1 MTTLPPRFTGADS
14 HRARGIAESFGAD
27 AAAYHQARPSYPQ
40 ALADRIIA
48 ANPGR
53 DVLDVGIGTGIS
65 AQGFQAAGCRVLGVE
80 VDARMAEFARGQG
93 FNVEVA
99 KFEDWDPA
107 GRSFDMV
114 IAGQTWHWIDP
125 VAGAIKAAQVL
136 RPAGRLAAFWNT
148 FQFPPDLAESLSAV
162 YASVLPDSPFSRGM
176 FAGPDAY
183 GPIFDKTADG
193 IRQAG
198 GFGGPEQWRADWQ
211 QTYSRDEWLSV
222 LPTAGGLN
230 QLPQDKLNDLLAGIG
245 AAIDAAGGSFTMTYA
260 AVTVTAARADA
271 T

>member
-1 MTTLPPRFTGADS
+1 MATLPPRFTAADS
-14 HRARGIAESFGAD
+14 HRARSIAESFGVD

-48 ANPGR
+48 AGPGR

-65 AQGFQAAGCRVLGVE
+65 AQGFQTAGCRVLGVE
-80 VDARMAEFARGQG
+80 VDERMAEFARRRG
-93 FNVEVA
+93 FEVEVA
-99 KFEDWDPA
+99 KFEDWNPA
-107 GRSFDMV
+107 QRTFDIV

-125 VAGAIKAAQVL
+125 VRGARKAAQVQ
-136 RPAGRLAAFWNT
+136 RPAGRLAVFWNT
-148 FQFPPDLAESLSAV
+148 FLFPPDLAESLSAV
-162 YASVLPDSPFSRGM
+162 YARVLPDSPFSRGM

-183 GPIFDKTADG
+183 SPIFDKAADG

-198 GFGGPEQWRADWQ
+198 GFDEPERWRTDWQ
-211 QTYSRDEWLSV
+211 LTYTREEWLSV
-222 LPTAGGLN
+222 VPTAGGLN
-230 QLPQDKLNDLLAGIG
+230 QLPRGKLDELLAGIG

>member
-1 MTTLPPRFTGADS
+1 MPTLPPRFDPADS

-48 ANPGR
+48 ASPGR
-53 DVLDVGIGTGIS
+53 DLLDVGIGTGIS
-65 AQGFQAAGCRVLGVE
+65 AEGFRGAGGRVLGVE
-80 VDARMAEFARGQG
+80 VDVRMAEFARSQG
-93 FNVEVA
+93 FDVEVA

-107 GRSFDMV
+107 GRTFDIV
-114 IAGQTWHWIDP
+114 IAGQTWHWIGP
-125 VAGAIKAAQVL
+125 VAGATKAAQVL

-148 FQFPPDLAESLSAV
+148 FQFPPDLAESLPSV
-162 YASVLPDSPFSRGM
+162 YARVLPDTPFSRGM

-198 GFGGPEQWRADWQ
+198 GFGEPEKWRIDWQ
-211 QTYSRDEWLSV
+211 RTYTRDEWLSV
-222 LPTAGGLN
+222 VPTAGGLN
-230 QLPQDKLNDLLAGIG
+230 QLPQDKLDELLVGIG
-245 AAIDAAGGSFTMTYA
+245 AAIDAVGGTFTMTYA
-260 AVTVTAARADA
+260 AVTVTATRSDA
-271 T
+271 A